1 MATLATRRPATELRL
16 VKAQADE
23 LLADFDEEALRHLL
37 IRAAGEKLASVAS
50 TSSHTISEQ
59 LQAIRQSIDSFD
71 SILSGMKRVQTNV
84 MQIDTNVDTVLQEAV
99 GSSHELEQVSGRMR
113 VLEEH
118 FTAIDRLIR
127 SVNRIADQT
136 HLLALNANIEA
147 ARAGEA
153 GRGFAVVASEV
164 KELANTTKSAN
175 QEISETLDRVAEAV
189 SSLSSSVERSVAKMQ
204 QSMYAIETTRE
215 QASTIG
221 AETSNFA
228 DQLRHS
234 LEAFHRLDES
244 SVVVDNEVKE
254 INTIGKTFAY
264 LLELMAM
271 QTRGKE
277 PINPLE
283 RLLPVVQQS
292 TFRATSRFTQ
302 SEPEYVLKHDDIL
315 ISATDS
321 RGVITFANN
330 CFYEVA
336 QYEPGELVGEPHNV
350 IRHPDMPKAAFG
362 DLWNVI
368 KAGKLWQGYVLNR
381 GKFGRVYWVKANVF
395 PCFENGEI
403 VGYISIRTKPEP
415 DMIRKAIEAY
425 RLVP

>member
-1 MATLATRRPATELRL
+1 
-16 VKAQADE
+16 
-23 LLADFDEEALRHLL
+23 
-37 IRAAGEKLASVAS
+37 
-50 TSSHTISEQ
+50 
-59 LQAIRQSIDSFD
+59 
-71 SILSGMKRVQTNV
+71 V